1 MPKEQPRDPAL
12 TVTFDG
18 QTQPNTRLM
27 ELVYDQLRALAGSY
41 LRNERPGHT
50 LQATA
55 LVHEAYLRLSPV
67 TGVHWE
73 SPAHFFA
80 FAAEIIRRVLVDY
93 ARQRNALKRGGGKPR
108 VELSPG
114 IAAATDGVAIDV
126 LDLNT
131 ALDDLARAD
140 QRAAQTVKL
149 RYFGGLTTDEIAEVL
164 GVSPRSV
171 ANHWAFGKTWLY
183 KQLKRGQC
191 GGA

>member
-1 MPKEQPRDPAL
+1 MAQEQPRKREL

-18 QTQPNTRLM
+18 KAQPNTKLM
-27 ELVYDQLRALAGSY
+27 ELVYNELRALAGSY

-93 ARQRNALKRGGGKPR
+93 ARQRNALKRGGGKPG
-108 VELSPG
+108 VELSPE
-114 IAAATDGVAIDV
+114 IAAAADGVAIDV
-126 LDLNT
+126 LDLNA
-131 ALDDLARAD
+131 ALDELARAD
-140 QRAAQTVKL
+140 ERAAETVKL
-149 RYFGGLTTDEIAEVL
+149 RYFGGLTTDEIAKVL
-164 GVSPRSV
+164 DVSPRSV
-171 ANHWAFGKTWLY
+171 ANHWAFGKAWLY
-183 KQLKRGQC
+183 KRLKGSPS